1 MVQAAEED
9 MFFSELPIVAS
20 VSRLP
25 QALSDAP
32 TAVTV
37 IDRDI
42 IKASGARDLSDV
54 FRLVPGFQT
63 YPNNT
68 DAARVTYHGL
78 SDEDFSPRVQ
88 VLIDGRSQYSP
99 LFRNGINWA
108 TLPVALEDI
117 ERIEVVRGS
126 NSAAYGSNAF
136 LGVINIITVDPA
148 LVRGFSVS
156 VNHGAQGVRDYT
168 LRTGGKIGEVGD
180 FRFTYQQKDDNGLT
194 NQFDWIDSFRS
205 RLFDFRAD
213 FTLSDRDSLQF
224 SAGHVEAITQ
234 QGRLARSGTTL
245 TGGSDP
251 GNPIRDFSQ
260 ANSYLQLLWRRVLGA
275 NEDFQ
280 LRFSFS
286 QDWASDRHTELA
298 RDITWNGTNRLLYE
312 IDGFGDKGTRNE
324 IEAVHTFMPFTQTR
338 LAWGAGY
345 RWDNLETEE
354 YSWDGSTLNRRV
366 GRIFGNLEWKPVN
379 WFTGNVGTSVEHDSL
394 AGWNLSPR
402 ASGSFHIDQANTIRL
417 GWAQAKRTGST
428 VDYIGDRRLSP
439 YATSTGVAIPEG
451 QVFMRRFVGNKDLE
465 EEKLQSIE
473 LGYLGDWKPW
483 RASLDVRIYQEKIP
497 NRMMVMQHRLVDPA
511 LCEIRNFPG
520 TCVNNDVRADIMT
533 PIQKIRI
540 EGIEYQWRWQPFEPT
555 RLMVSQSFTKI
566 YADYLSSALSDPN
579 LTTLYQ
585 APSNQKNIDQLSD
598 RSAPRYSTSA
608 LLMQKL
614 PLGFEFSAAGYW
626 LDKMKWTRNSEVN
639 GYSRAD
645 VRLGYPFRFAGK
657 GGEIAY
663 TIQSI
668 SGAHGEFKANGQAA
682 DRIVERRDWLSVRL
696 DL

>member
-194 NQFDWIDSFRS
+194 DQFDWIDSFRS

-213 FTLSDRDSLQF
+213 FALSDRDSLQF

-234 QGRLARSGTTL
+234 QGRLAKSGTRL

-260 ANSYLQLLWRRVLGA
+260 ANTYLQLLWRRVLGA

-280 LRFSFS
+280 LRYSFS
-286 QDWASDRHTELA
+286 QDWASERHTELA
-298 RDITWNGTNRLLYE
+298 GDITWNGTNRLLYE
-312 IDGFGDKGTRNE
+312 TDGFGDKGTRNE

-345 RWDNLETEE
+345 RWDTLETEE

-366 GRIFGNLEWKPVN
+366 GRMFGNLEWKPVN
-379 WFTGNVGTSVEHDSL
+379 WFTGNVGASVEHDSL

-428 VDYIGDRRLSP
+428 VDYIGDRRRSP

-451 QVFMRRFVGNKDLE
+451 QVYMRRFVGNKDLE

-483 RASLDVRIYQEKIP
+483 RMSLDVRLYQEKIP
-497 NRMMVMQHRLVDPA
+497 NRMMVMQHSLVDPE

-520 TCVNNDVRADIMT
+520 TCVNSGARADSMT

>member
-194 NQFDWIDSFRS
+194 NQFDWIDSYRS

-324 IEAVHTFMPFTQTR
+324 IEAVHTFMPFNQTR

-402 ASGSFHIDQANTIRL
+402 ASGSFHIDQANMIRL